1 MVAWLLELKKFHAQ
15 HINSE
20 QERWCQF
27 FKEGESLDDETQLP
41 DWMIT
46 EEMRQAMNTL
56 RQFSEKERD
65 YHAYQARQNFIRE
78 QSTIQEELQMARMRE
93 QQITV
98 EMDSVRKERDDA
110 KAEIEKL
117 KALLATQQ

>member
-1 MVAWLLELKKFHAQ
+1 
-15 HINSE
+15 
-20 QERWCQF
+20 
-27 FKEGESLDDETQLP
+27 
-41 DWMIT
+41 MIT

>member
-1 MVAWLLELKKFHAQ
+1 
-15 HINSE
+15 
-20 QERWCQF
+20 
-27 FKEGESLDDETQLP
+27 
-41 DWMIT
+41 MIT

-98 EMDSVRKERDDA
+98 EMDSVIKERDNA

-117 KALLATQQ
+117 KALLTAQQS